1 MNRCC
6 GVSVSLNL
14 LIKILKNVSLY
25 SKNGQKGRHLLQFW
39 FEVHLCL
46 SLLFLITGF
55 YFFPEVCV
63 LLFVWYFQR
72 FVDFLTLILM
82 VHTLLFFKQQ
92 ETCQVILPPGV
103 ALWLTL
109 HSLCFPSTQSPRQDL
124 WNLELYW
131 AGFCFYS
138 GTVKPTVSC
147 CLITTFN
154 FLLTQKSICTRQEH
168 WCVFEQCICSCSKES
183 VL

>member
-1 MNRCC
+1 M
-6 GVSVSLNL
+6 LAY
-14 LIKILKNVSLY
+14 ILKMGKRADICFNFVF
-25 SKNGQKGRHLLQFW
+25 K
-39 FEVHLCL
+39 
-46 SLLFLITGF
+46 FLITGF
-55 YFFPEVCV
+55 YFVLYIPVVCV
-63 LLFVWYFQR
+63 LLSKR
-72 FVDFLTLILM
+72 FVDFLTLLLT

-138 GTVKPTVSC
+138 GTVKPPVSC
-147 CLITTFN
+147 CLIITFN
-154 FLLTQKSICTRQEH
+154 FLLTQKSICTQEH
-168 WCVFEQCICSCSKES
+168 WCVFERCVCFCSEES